1 MKVLSKKA
9 KFVKKKNERRHQV
22 GSYIIEPTRLKG

>member
-22 GSYIIEPTRLKG
+22 GSYIIERSRQTG